1 MCLLLFCFQN
11 AFAQID
17 TNLVNQ
23 YYEKALVFE
32 KAKQLDS
39 AMFYYNETNKS
50 SLQLPKKYEIWSAH
64 KLLNSLNKLTYI
76 YIINKTFCD
85 YASKHK
91 YPLISYF

>member
-1 MCLLLFCFQN
+1 MKQFKKILAMCLLLFCFQN

-39 AMFYYNETNKS
+39 AMFYYNETNKR
-50 SLQLPKKYEIWSAH
+50 I
-64 KLLNSLNKLTYI
+64 LLGYK
-76 YIINKTFCD
+76 
-85 YASKHK
+85 A
-91 YPLISYF
+91 